1 MIRLSPLLN
10 GLAMNSTLTPTLTL
24 PLEVEVLPGR
34 DLFAVASFMMPSEA
48 HVTRGFLEAGG
59 IPAVV
64 ADANH
69 AQADMLIAPAMG
81 GVRVLVPQAH
91 LEEARALLA
100 ARERGEFALDEDED
114 DDADVS

>member
-1 MIRLSPLLN
+1 
-10 GLAMNSTLTPTLTL
+10 MNSTLTPNLTM
-24 PLEVEVLPGR
+24 PLEMDALPGR
-34 DLFAVASFMMPSEA
+34 DLFAVAQFMMPTDA
-48 HVTRGFLEAGG
+48 YVTQGFLEAAG

-91 LEEARALLA
+91 LDDARALLA
-100 ARERGEFALDEDED
+100 ARERGEFALDED
-114 DDADVS
+114 ADVS